1 MTACTLPVTSVTP
14 GSECHSPYWG
24 DVVEH
29 RAAMGVH
36 GEALGGGLQEEV
48 ADDVAEGLARARDGR
63 DVHEG
68 LRDRVH
74 MHSLETLET

>member
-1 MTACTLPVTSVTP
+1 
-14 GSECHSPYWG
+14 
-24 DVVEH
+24 
-29 RAAMGVH
+29 MGVH